1 MFVLAFDWMVTI
13 GVLQRRFPD
22 TLSYDENKETNKSG
36 RFSLQTEQHSELP
49 LQEEVG
55 GWFSKVYQSVYIL

>member
-13 GVLQRRFPD
+13 GVLQRRFLD

-36 RFSLQTEQHSELP
+36 RFSLQTEQQSELP

-55 GWFSKVYQSVYIL
+55 G